1 MILVLHCTDCDSFEI
16 INALDWFCGECVPET
31 GFHKTDYMEAQLLGI
46 SLDEIS
52 QLSVHGRMSLIY
64 IRPEVCLIQD
74 VHIRDKVSQNGVCS
88 RCDIQ
93 VVGHCQL
100 DRISFAA
107 EGTSGINRYFDSS
120 VCCLLNLFRDFL
132 CAFSIR
138 GGLRVN

>member
-1 MILVLHCTDCDSFEI
+1 MFIFGIKLVRTEF
-16 INALDWFCGECVPET
+16 A
-31 GFHKTDYMEAQLLGI
+31 Y
-46 SLDEIS
+46 
-52 QLSVHGRMSLIY
+52 
-64 IRPEVCLIQD
+64 
-74 VHIRDKVSQNGVCS
+74 